1 MPIFHTIEPK
11 DIWLGDHLYIW
22 SSPLHQHHGIVLFVN
37 SQDYEESE
45 ILEFNTFRKNCSL
58 KRVVYSSR
66 YACFKLP
73 GTAYKFQ
80 SLKPEFV
87 VDNAQHILEQVTFG
101 GCLIVPTDLASP
113 TLSSSHYDLILRNC
127 ECLAFW
133 CKTGMWYS
141 EQIEKV
147 VHWIATP
154 LLTFLKAI
162 GDYFI
167 INQIVSAIGQEAM
180 SELIERS
187 LCIFKDKFCSTLLA
201 EGIGN
206 AIAVVIVDLLKL
218 IFRYKQY
225 KNGQMTEEE
234 FLKKTITT
242 LIKDL
247 TIGVLAFAIQA
258 LLTYFSFG
266 DAALCSWIGGFVGSV
281 IGSFVGNI
289 LGNLVVNGIAQ
300 LQDKR
305 VPSIA

>member
-45 ILEFNTFRKNCSL
+45 ILEFNTFDGSHKPSRA
-58 KRVVYSSR
+58 VVQ
-66 YACFKLP
+66 K
-73 GTAYKFQ
+73 
-80 SLKPEFV
+80 
-87 VDNAQHILEQVTFG
+87 HILEQVTFG